1 MGKDLK
7 NEVEYY
13 YDSHPTL
20 EDLMG
25 ETSIHAELVRYLIL
39 VLTWLFRGQQCAIY
53 KNLNFYQ
60 TRNPHEYPLAPDI
73 AVIKGVAPQHLRSWK
88 VGLTGPAPQVVF
100 EIASEETWKNDLQEK
115 PFKYATMGV
124 KEYFFY
130 DPGDSPYWR
139 RTKRRLI
146 GWQLDQTTGT
156 AIEMVPDQQGRLW
169 SQQLE
174 SFLVPDDMYLRLYD
188 SNNQRRLTEAQALAQ
203 ENEALA
209 REKEALIQKLRS
221 LGVNPDEI

>member
-1 MGKDLK
+1 MGKNLK

-25 ETSIHAELVRYLIL
+25 ETSIHADLVRYLML
-39 VLTWLFRGQQCAIY
+39 VLLWLFRGQRCAIY
-53 KNLNFYQ
+53 ENLNFYHTLDPQ
-60 TRNPHEYPLAPDI
+60 EYPLAPDI
-73 AVIKGVAPQHLRSWK
+73 AVIKGVTHEHLRSWK
-88 VGLTGPAPQVVF
+88 IGLTRPAPQIVF
-100 EIASEETWKNDLQEK
+100 EIASEETWKSDVLEK
-115 PFKYATMGV
+115 PFKYATIGV

-130 DPGDSPYWR
+130 DPDDS
-139 RTKRRLI
+139 KRRRRPRRKLI
-146 GWQLDQTTGT
+146 GWQLNKTPGT

-174 SFLVPDDMYLRLYD
+174 SFLVPDGMYLRLYD
-188 SNNQRRLTEAQALAQ
+188 NNNQRRLTEAEARAQ
-203 ENEALA
+203 ENEVLALE
-209 REKEALIQKLRS
+209 REALRQKLRA

>member
-1 MGKDLK
+1 MED
-7 NEVEYY
+7 EVKYY
-13 YDSHPTL
+13 YDSHQT
-20 EDLMG
+20 EKDRMG
-25 ETSIHAELVRYLIL
+25 EPSNHSELVRYLWK
-39 VLTWLFRGQQCAIY
+39 VLEWLFQVQTCTIY

-60 TRNPHEYPLAPDI
+60 TRNPQEYPLAPDI
-73 AVIKGVAPQHLRSWK
+73 AVIKGVTPQHLRSWK
-88 VGLTGPAPQVVF
+88 VGLTGLAPQVVF

-130 DPGDSPYWR
+130 DPGDSAYWR

-156 AIEMVPDQQGRLW
+156 VIEMVPDQQGRLW
-169 SQQLE
+169 SQQFE

-188 SNNQRRLTEAQALAQ
+188 SNNQRRLTEAEALAQ
-203 ENEALA
+203 QN
-209 REKEALIQKLRS
+209 KALIQKLRS
-221 LGVNPDEI
+221 LGVNPDAL

>member
-53 KNLNFYQ
+53 ENLNFYQ
-60 TRNPHEYPLAPDI
+60 TRNPQEYPLAPDI
-73 AVIKGVAPQHLRSWK
+73 AVIKGVTPQHLRSWK
-88 VGLTGPAPQVVF
+88 VGLTGPVPQVVF

-130 DPGDSPYWR
+130 DPGDSAYWR

-146 GWQLDQTTGT
+146 GWQLDNITGT
-156 AIEMVPDQQGRLW
+156 AIEMIPDQQGRLW

-174 SFLVPDDMYLRLYD
+174 SFLVPDDMYLRLDD
-188 SNNQRRLTEAQALAQ
+188 SNNQRRLTEAEALAQ
-203 ENEALA
+203 ENETLA